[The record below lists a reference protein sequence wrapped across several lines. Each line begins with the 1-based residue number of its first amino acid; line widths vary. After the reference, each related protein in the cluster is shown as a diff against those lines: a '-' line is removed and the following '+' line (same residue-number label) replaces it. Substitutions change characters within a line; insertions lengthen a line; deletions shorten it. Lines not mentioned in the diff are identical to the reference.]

1 MKSLM
6 SNHIAAIAVAALV
19 SLPAAALA
27 QSAQSTAT
35 QTTTPQPPASAASPM
50 AGHAA
55 TGKNAEERVEQHIKQ
70 LHAQLHIT
78 PAEEPQW
85 NQFAQVMRENAQ
97 AMDQAFMQRAEQ
109 FPTMNALQNMQSYAQ
124 LAEQHAED
132 VKKLVP
138 AFEALYNAMPEQ
150 QKQVADQVFR
160 ASAERH
166 IGAAQSH
173 RGRAG

>member
-1 MKSLM
+1 MKSLL

-27 QSAQSTAT
+27 QSSQSPAAQM
-35 QTTTPQPPASAASPM
+35 TTPPPASATSPM
-50 AGHAA
+50 TSHPVA
-55 TGKNAEERVEQHIKQ
+55 GKNAEERVERHIKE
-70 LHAQLHIT
+70 LRAQLRIT

-85 NQFAQVMRENAQ
+85 NQFAQVMRENAR
-97 AMDQAFMQRAEQ
+97 AMDQTFMQRAEQ

-124 LAEQHAED
+124 LAEQHADD

-138 AFEALYNAMPEQ
+138 AFENLYNAMPEQ
-150 QKQVADQVFR
+150 QKQLADQVFR
-160 ASAERH
+160 ANAERH
-166 IGAAQSH
+166 IGTAQTH